1 MGFQVQFNVQ
11 FTSQVM
17 NFPIAY
23 NRYKEDKDTFK
34 LCKSTGVRV
43 KDPTSDLIFLR
54 KTFLKPLSRVF
65 FAKSCRR
72 LIETGFSLPGFVWI
86 GPKSITYFCK
96 YSNLCDWEALFTIS
110 ALHRL

>member
-1 MGFQVQFNVQ
+1 MGFQVQFNVE

-17 NFPIAY
+17 NFPIA
-23 NRYKEDKDTFK
+23 YKEDKDTFK
-34 LCKSTGVRV
+34 LCKSRGVRV

-72 LIETGFSLPGFVWI
+72 
-86 GPKSITYFCK
+86 
-96 YSNLCDWEALFTIS
+96 
-110 ALHRL
+110 

>member
-72 LIETGFSLPGFVWI
+72 LIETGFSPPGFVWI

-96 YSNLCDWEALFTIS
+96 YSNLCDWEVLFTIS
-110 ALHRL
+110 ALHR

>member
-1 MGFQVQFNVQ
+1 MRFDYATSKPISHSSLRDSCDIGYRVQFNVE
-11 FTSQVM
+11 FPLQVM

-23 NRYKEDKDTFK
+23 KEDKDTFT
-34 LCKSTGVRV
+34 LCKSRGVRL

-72 LIETGFSLPGFVWI
+72 LKPVLACPDSCG
-86 GPKSITYFCK
+86 
-96 YSNLCDWEALFTIS
+96 
-110 ALHRL
+110 